1 MYIHTR
7 SFLRDSHLGLVL
19 IPAEM
24 YSVNIR
30 FFIKI
35 RSLL

>member
-7 SFLRDSHLGLVL
+7 SFLRDSYLGLVL

-24 YSVNIR
+24 NSV
-30 FFIKI
+30 KI